1 MHHVVIIGGSYGGLK
16 ALGVLAGKKG
26 IKVTLV
32 DRHPYH
38 FLQTEGYDLI
48 AGKVPFD
55 STIIGLRSLCTG
67 FGDNIEYLHAVAKDV
82 DFEAQKVIFEE
93 GEPLPYDYLI
103 IAAGAVT
110 RFFESIE
117 GLRNY
122 SYGVKSLRSAL
133 KLKEFFEQ
141 ELYKRLENASH
152 AKECYSILV
161 GGAGLSGVEIAAEM
175 QAYFN
180 RYYRSNALACGK
192 LQIHLVSGGETI
204 LKGLH
209 PSVIKAS
216 TKRLQDLGVILHTGS
231 HIVKVEEKV
240 AELEN
245 GDTIPFDFMI
255 FTGGIT
261 AAPFIKTLKAEHN
274 RKGQLVVNS
283 FLQIPGYE
291 NVYAVGDAADLKDT
305 GGRRLPPTAQT
316 AEQSGVD
323 AAENILAHMEKRQL
337 FVSDIKMRGLAIAL
351 GGTYAIIDGGKFR
364 IYGFAAYLGKKAIE
378 KLYKLPLRLKAREG
392 FKRLRACPKEK
403 L

>member
-1 MHHVVIIGGSYGGLK
+1 MHHVVIIGGGYGGLK
-16 ALGVLAGKKG
+16 ALGVLAGRKG

-55 STIIGLRSLCTG
+55 STIIGLRSLCAG
-67 FGDNIEYLHAVAKDV
+67 FADNVEFLHAVAKDV
-82 DFEAQKVIFEE
+82 DFDKKMVLFEE
-93 GEPLPYDYLI
+93 GEPLSYDYLI

-122 SYGVKSLRSAL
+122 SYGVKSLRGAL

-141 ELYKRLENASH
+141 ELYKRLESASH
-152 AKECYSILV
+152 AKECYSILI

-192 LQIHLVSGGETI
+192 LRIHLVSGGETI

-209 PSVIKAS
+209 PSVAKAA
-216 TKRLQDLGVILHTGS
+216 TKRLRDLGVILHRGS
-231 HIVKVEEKV
+231 HIVKVEEK
-240 AELEN
+240 AAILEN
-245 GDTIPFDFMI
+245 GESVPFDFMI
-255 FTGGIT
+255 FTGGIE
-261 AAPFIKTLKAEHN
+261 AAPFVKALEAEHN
-274 RKGQLVVNS
+274 RIGQLVVNS
-283 FLQIPGYE
+283 FLQIPGHE
-291 NVYAVGDAADLKDT
+291 EVYAVGDAADLKDT
-305 GGRRLPPTAQT
+305 AGRRVPPTAQT

-323 AAENILAHMEKRQL
+323 AAENILAHIEKRQL
-337 FVSDIKMRGLAIAL
+337 FVSDIKIKGLAIAL
-351 GGTYAIIDGGKFR
+351 GGTYAIIDAGKFR

-392 FKRLRACPKEK
+392 FARLRICTKK
-403 L
+403 

>member
-55 STIIGLRSLCTG
+55 STVIGLRSLCAG
-67 FGDNIEYLHAVAKDV
+67 FGDNIEFLHAVAKDV
-82 DFEAQKVIFEE
+82 DFKGKRVIFEE
-93 GEPLPYDYLI
+93 GEPLSYDYLI

-122 SYGVKSLRSAL
+122 SYGVKSLRGAL

-141 ELYKRLENASH
+141 ELYKRLENASS
-152 AKECYSILV
+152 AKETYSILV

-175 QAYFN
+175 QDYFN
-180 RYYRSNALACGK
+180 RYYRSNSLACGK
-192 LQIHLVSGGETI
+192 LKIHLVSGSETI

-209 PSVIKAS
+209 PKIVKAS
-216 TKRLQDLGVILHTGS
+216 TKRLLDLGVILHTGA
-231 HIVKVEEKV
+231 HITSVDNKIAK
-240 AELEN
+240 LEN
-245 GDTIPFDFMI
+245 GEEIPFDFMV
-255 FTGGIT
+255 FTGGIV
-261 AAPFIKTLKAEHN
+261 ASPFVQSLKAEHN
-274 RKGQLVVNS
+274 KLGQLVVNS

-291 NVYAVGDAADLKDT
+291 EVFAVGDAADLKDSS
-305 GGRRLPPTAQT
+305 GRRLPPTAQT

-323 AAENILAHMEKRQL
+323 AAENILALVEKRQM
-337 FVSDIKMRGLAIAL
+337 FVSNLKLRGLAIAL
-351 GGTYAIIDGGKFR
+351 GGTYAIIDAGKFR
-364 IYGFAAYLGKKAIE
+364 IYGFLAYLGKKAIE
-378 KLYKLPLRLKAREG
+378 KSYKWPLRLKARDG
-392 FKRLRACPKEK
+392 FKRITACPKR
-403 L
+403 

>member
-1 MHHVVIIGGSYGGLK
+1 MHHIVIIGGGYGGLK

-26 IKVTLV
+26 VRVTLV

-48 AGKVPFD
+48 AGKEPFD
-55 STIIGLRSLCTG
+55 ASIIGLRSLCAG
-67 FGDNIEYLHAVAKDV
+67 FGDNVEYLHAVAKDV
-82 DFEAQKVIFEE
+82 DFDAKKVIFEE
-93 GEPLPYDYLI
+93 GEPLSYDYLI

-141 ELYKRLENASH
+141 ELYKRLESAAH
-152 AKECYSILV
+152 AKECYSILI

-192 LQIHLVSGGETI
+192 LRIHLVSGGETI

-209 PSVIKAS
+209 PAVVKAA
-216 TKRLQDLGVILHTGS
+216 TKRLLDLGVILHTGA
-231 HIVKVEEKV
+231 HITKVEEKV
-240 AELEN
+240 ATLEN
-245 GDTIPFDFMI
+245 GETVPFDFMI

-261 AAPFIKTLKAEHN
+261 AAPFVQGLKAEHN
-274 RKGQLVVNS
+274 RIGQLVVNP
-283 FLQIPGYE
+283 FLQIPGHE
-291 NVYAVGDAADLKDT
+291 EVFAVGDAADLKDT
-305 GGRRLPPTAQT
+305 AGRRLPPTAQT

-323 AAENILAHMEKRQL
+323 AAENILALIGKRQM
-337 FVSDIKMRGLAIAL
+337 FVSQPKIMGLAIAL
-351 GGTYAIIDGGKFR
+351 GGTYAIIDSGKFR
-364 IYGFAAYLGKKAIE
+364 LYGVAAYIGKKAIE
-378 KLYKLPLRLKAREG
+378 KFYKWPLRLKAREG
-392 FKRLRACPKEK
+392 FRRLFTCPKR
-403 L
+403 

>member
-1 MHHVVIIGGSYGGLK
+1 MRHVVIIGGSYGGLK
-16 ALGVLAGKKG
+16 ALGVLAGRKG
-26 IKVTLV
+26 VKVTLV

-55 STIIGLRSLCTG
+55 STIIGLRSLCAG
-67 FGDNIEYLHAVAKDV
+67 FGDNVEYLHAVAKDV
-82 DFEAQKVIFEE
+82 DFEAKKVIFEE
-93 GEPLPYDYLI
+93 GEPLSYDYLI

-141 ELYKRLENASH
+141 ELYKRLENATH
-152 AKECYSILV
+152 AKECYSILI

-192 LQIHLVSGGETI
+192 LNIHLVGGSETI

-209 PSVIKAS
+209 PSVVKSA
-216 TKRLQDLGVILHTGS
+216 TKRLLDLGVILHTGS
-231 HIVKVEEKV
+231 HITEVAEKV
-240 AELEN
+240 AVLEN
-245 GDTIPFDFMI
+245 GEKVPFDFMI

-261 AAPFIKTLKAEHN
+261 AAPFVKSLKAEHN
-274 RKGQLVVNS
+274 RIGQLVVNP
-283 FLQIPGYE
+283 FLQIPGHE
-291 NVYAVGDAADLKDT
+291 EVFAVGDAADLKDT
-305 GGRRLPPTAQT
+305 AGKRVPPTAQS
-316 AEQSGVD
+316 AEQSGID
-323 AAENILAHMEKRQL
+323 AAENILAHMDKRQL
-337 FVSDIKMRGLAIAL
+337 FVSDIKIRGLAIAL
-351 GGTYAIIDGGKFR
+351 GGTYAIIDTGKFR
-364 IYGFAAYLGKKAIE
+364 IYGFAAFLGKKAIE

-392 FKRLRACPKEK
+392 FARLRACPKR
-403 L
+403 